1 MLYSTVLYFLCI
13 IVDLQTQ
20 AGYQQMDSR
29 FIGLI
34 FSVYNEDKKTKVR

>member
-1 MLYSTVLYFLCI
+1 MHVFYT
-13 IVDLQTQ
+13 DLQTQ

-34 FSVYNEDKKTKVR
+34 FSVYNEDKKTKVKYRYGI